1 MRGSMAMA
9 NHKDM
14 ISTDEARIML
24 LEQKNNDFHQAL
36 IRIEKRFDQIDK
48 KFDHLDSRFE
58 TLERKI
64 DSRFN
69 AVDSRI
75 EKLDSR
81 IDSNFKWLLGFMI
94 PSLLGVLGIVA
105 HGFKWF

>member
-1 MRGSMAMA
+1 MA

-14 ISTDEARIML
+14 ISSEEARIML
-24 LEQKNNDFHQAL
+24 LEQKSDDFHQAL
-36 IRIEKRFDQIDK
+36 IRIEKRFDLIDA
-48 KFDHLDSRFE
+48 RFE

-69 AVDSRI
+69 SLENRI

-81 IDSNFKWLLGFMI
+81 IDSNFKWILTFIL
-94 PSLLGVLGIVA
+94 PSFLGILGLMA